1 VRRARRRRARR
12 RRARRIAVS
21 TVRGLAPIP
30 APILA
35 LTPARILARILALI
49 LPLILGSQCE
59 HPVAAPEPQP
69 GVAEPPEPSSRS
81 PERGSRSEEV
91 QQGYA
96 TWYGGRLAGH
106 RTANGERYDPR
117 RMTAAHRTLP
127 FGTWVEV
134 TCIETGRRVR
144 VRITDRGP
152 FGHADRIIDLSR
164 AAADQLGIRARGLA
178 LVALH
183 VVAGP

>member
-1 VRRARRRRARR
+1 MA
-12 RRARRIAVS
+12 
-21 TVRGLAPIP
+21 TVQGV
-30 APILA
+30 
-35 LTPARILARILALI
+35 TLI
-49 LPLILGSQCE
+49 LTGALATGCE
-59 HPVAAPEPQP
+59 HSVAAPEPQAEQAEQAEQA
-69 GVAEPPEPSSRS
+69 VLAEPAAPSFRS
-81 PERGSRSEEV
+81 GEAQR
-91 QQGYA
+91 GYA
-96 TWYGGRLAGH
+96 SWYSSRLAGH
-106 RTANGERYDPR
+106 RTADGELYDPR
-117 RMTAAHRTLP
+117 GMTAAHRTLP

-134 TCIETGRRVR
+134 TCAETGRRVR